1 MVFSKNGGIF
11 ADRKKEI
18 VMKIKIELTDKH
30 ILLLRNFKLDTFNDQ
45 YVGVDTYGMYGGTYL
60 LEDMADILGYADKR
74 IPGTEEDT
82 DGVKF
87 PEDITKELLDLDAY
101 IVTNLVHIEEILH
114 QFADTGIKPGT
125 YEASD
130 IVKRWKYV
138 EKK

>member
-1 MVFSKNGGIF
+1 
-11 ADRKKEI
+11 
-18 VMKIKIELTDKH
+18 
-30 ILLLRNFKLDTFNDQ
+30 
-45 YVGVDTYGMYGGTYL
+45 
-60 LEDMADILGYADKR
+60 
-74 IPGTEEDT
+74 
-82 DGVKF
+82 VKF
-87 PEDITKELLDLDAY
+87 PEGITKELLDLDAY